1 MQSFTSEKLN
11 ATAKSSKLG
20 KIKEGA
26 AKYVFLVSA
35 LFSIVAVVAII
46 GFIFYNSI
54 PAFAEIG
61 VFQFLFS
68 GIWSPANGYYGIFNM
83 IVASVEVTLGALI
96 VGGVGGVFSAICL
109 SRFCPKKV
117 RAVVFQAIKLLAG
130 VPSVI
135 YGFFGIQAI
144 IPILRSISPT
154 GQGEGLLACSII
166 LGIMIA
172 PTVISLTKTN
182 LDAVSQSYYEG
193 ALALGCNHEQA
204 VFKVTFPAAKS
215 GVIAAIV
222 LGMGRAIGETM
233 AVVMVAGNNPQLAF
247 GLFDYI
253 CTMTGKIVMEMGDAT
268 GVHRSALIALGL
280 VLLVFV
286 LLINLLFNLLKGG
299 IGKENKRK
307 QTKTL
312 QGEKDFIP
320 TFKKGGLVCKI
331 LKYLSYVCLFALV
344 AMLVWLIL
352 FVLINGL
359 PHINANLLFGKSGN
373 RGATLAPALVS
384 TLVLIIASLL
394 IALPIGVF
402 AAIYL
407 VEYAKPGSKIVKAI
421 RVFVETLS
429 GVPSIVF
436 GIFGMIVFTEVL
448 GMGYSLIAG
457 ALTLVL
463 MILPTIIRSTEESL
477 LSVSDSLR
485 EGSYGLGV
493 GKLRTILCI
502 VLPQALPGIFAA
514 IVLSMGRIV
523 GESAALI
530 YTSGASI
537 YMPKGLFDDGASLA
551 VMLWNF
557 SNEGLEME
565 KAYATAAVLLI
576 FVVLLNLLAAGIEW
590 LFAHREEVAAWLE
603 KIKEKISEKFKRKK
617 VDNNER

>member
-1 MQSFTSEKLN
+1 MQSSTGEQLN
-11 ATAKSSKLG
+11 ATARRSGLG
-20 KIKEGA
+20 KFKEGV

-35 LFSIVAVVAII
+35 LFSIVAVFAII
-46 GFIFYNSI
+46 GFILYNSI

-68 GIWSPANGYYGIFNM
+68 GIWSPSNGYYGIFNM
-83 IVASVEVTLGALI
+83 IVASLEVTIGALI

-109 SRFCPKKV
+109 SRFCPKKLQ
-117 RAVVFQAIKLLAG
+117 AIVFQAIKLLAG
-130 VPSVI
+130 IPSVI

-144 IPILRSISPT
+144 IPVLRNISPT

-172 PTVISLTKTN
+172 PTVISLTKTS

-204 VFKVTFPAAKS
+204 VFKVVFPAAKS

-268 GVHRSALIALGL
+268 GLHRSALIALGL
-280 VLLVFV
+280 VLLIFV
-286 LLINLLFNLLKGG
+286 LLINLVFNLLKGG
-299 IGKENKRK
+299 IGKDKKNGERK
-307 QTKTL
+307 MNPEKGFVPSFK
-312 QGEKDFIP
+312 QGG
-320 TFKKGGLVCKI
+320 TVCKI
-331 LKYLSYVCLFALV
+331 LKYVSYACLFVLV
-344 AMLVWLIL
+344 AMLVWLIA
-352 FVLINGL
+352 FVLVNGL
-359 PHINANLLFGKSGN
+359 PNINYNLIFGKSGN
-373 RGATLAPALVS
+373 KGATLAPALVS
-384 TLVLIIASLL
+384 TLALILVSLL
-394 IALPIGVF
+394 IALPLGIF

-407 VEYAKPGSKIVKAI
+407 VEYAKPGSKIVKVI

-448 GMGYSLIAG
+448 GMGYSLLAG
-457 ALTLVL
+457 SLTLVL
-463 MILPTIIRSTEESL
+463 MILPTVIRSTEESL
-477 LSVSDSLR
+477 LSVPDSLR

-493 GKLRTILCI
+493 GKLRTVLRI

-537 YMPKGLFDDGASLA
+537 YMPKGLLDDGASLA

-576 FVVLLNLLAAGIEW
+576 LVVLLNLLAEGIER
-590 LFAHREEVAAWLE
+590 LFSRRDEVSAWWE
-603 KIKEKISEKFKRKK
+603 NTKDKISAKFMKK
-617 VDNNER
+617 KENK